1 MFFSYSTA
9 VREMQ
14 RNKAAGIN
22 STIKKMWYGWIVV
35 DGHNFN
41 PVIDKELIEYIHFTL
56 HGMHG
61 VSLDMKVQMI
71 IDEVRAFDKKAL
83 ST

>member
-14 RNKAAGIN
+14 RDKVAGIN

-35 DGHNFN
+35 DGHNFK
-41 PVIDKELIEYIHFTL
+41 PVIDKELIEHIHFTV
-56 HGMHG
+56 HPRSRGEH
-61 VSLDMKVQMI
+61 LDTLEIVTERHFI
-71 IDEVRAFDKKAL
+71 L
-83 ST
+83 